1 MAFCGSG
8 RIDTSEGSISQ
19 VQLILLALLNRGPAH
34 GYRVLRGLQGKL
46 CGWRLKS
53 GTVYPALHR
62 MAEKGLI
69 SSNRVPH
76 EDRPDTVE
84 YHLTSKGKKVLREAF
99 GNLRSGFKVQD
110 HFWRFLGTSMNGE
123 VQDELIEWSMRE
135 QNPMAFMA
143 MKMQCDCAPGH
154 CTPRHIRFFKEYRKY
169 LERELKWVEQ
179 RLDELKSSDESE

>member
-1 MAFCGSG
+1 MAFCGTG

-34 GYRVLRGLQGKL
+34 GYRVLQGLRGKL
-46 CGWRLKS
+46 GGWRLKS

-69 SSNRVPH
+69 SSKRVLQD
-76 EDRPDTVE
+76 DRPDAVE
-84 YHLTSKGKKVLREAF
+84 YYLTPKGKKVLHEAI

-110 HFWRFLGTSMNGE
+110 HFWRFLGTSMNGKA
-123 VQDELIEWSMRE
+123 QDDLIEWSVQE
-135 QNPMAFMA
+135 QSPMAFVA
-143 MKMQCDCAPGH
+143 MKMQCDCEPGH
-154 CTPRHIRFFKEYRKY
+154 CTPRHLRFFKKYRKY
-169 LERELKWVEQ
+169 LERELEWVEQ

>member
-34 GYRVLRGLQGKL
+34 GYRVLQGLQGKL
-46 CGWRLKS
+46 GGWRLKS
-53 GTVYPALHR
+53 GTIYPALHR
-62 MAEKGLI
+62 LAEKGLI

-76 EDRPDTVE
+76 EDRPDAVE
-84 YHLTSKGKKVLREAF
+84 YQLTPKGQKVLREAF

-110 HFWRFLGTSMNGE
+110 HFWRFLGASMNGE
-123 VQDELIEWSMRE
+123 VQDDFIEWSKRE
-135 QNPMAFMA
+135 QSPMAFMA

-154 CTPRHIRFFKEYRKY
+154 CTPRHLRFFKEYRKY